1 MYILIP
7 MDDTDIEESRIT
19 KLEDVKV
26 WTQIL
31 VENGK
36 ILEIDH
42 KEDKEGFENQSHI
55 VVVNSD
61 NEYVWPFIEQ
71 NMLVLVAHFQKSIDD
86 IVEAY
91 LFKELNELAY

>member
-7 MDDTDIEESRIT
+7 MDDSDIEEAKIT
-19 KLEDVKV
+19 KIQDVKV
-26 WTQIL
+26 WAQVL
-31 VENGK
+31 VESGK

-42 KEDKEGFENQSHI
+42 KEDKDSFENQSHI
-55 VVVNSD
+55 VVVKDD